1 MMPLTKSVIEAKQA
15 NSTIN
20 AFREKVPSF
29 PYCLAGT
36 LLGGFAIGV
45 FKWLW
50 RRNYKEEEEQNK
62 GVDVDLEAVHRF
74 YTEIQESPLLYPYFM
89 HLKVE
94 KREDVMQKI
103 ACSFHKAL
111 GQVEIAPEHLEKLKK
126 IHIKLGVDEKAYAE
140 FTKLFA
146 HICCNKSDTQRAR
159 MLKTFAKLQK
169 YICPGAAQQL
179 QTVTQLQGLVDSE
192 YREASGTSSGE
203 DETVKKLYKRIS
215 DLENLHDYL
224 LKVNKAL
231 DARMKVL
238 ESNNKAMNAEQAIN

>member
-1 MMPLTKSVIEAKQA
+1 MMALTKSVFETKQV
-15 NSTIN
+15 NSTIK

-29 PYCLAGT
+29 PYCFAGT

-50 RRNYKEEEEQNK
+50 RRNSKKEEKQAK
-62 GVDVDLEAVHRF
+62 VLQVDLEAVHRF

-89 HLKVE
+89 HLKIE

-103 ACSFHKAL
+103 ACSIHKAL
-111 GQVEIAPEHLEKLKK
+111 GQVSIAREHLEKLKK
-126 IHIKLGVDEKAYAE
+126 IHIKMGVDEKAYAE

-146 HICCNKSDTQRAR
+146 HICCNKSDTQRSR
-159 MLKTFAKLQK
+159 MLKTFGKLQK

-192 YREASGTSSGE
+192 CRDASGANAGE
-203 DETVKKLYKRIS
+203 DETVNKLCKRIS

-238 ESNNKAMNAEQAIN
+238 ESNNKAMNA

>member
-1 MMPLTKSVIEAKQA
+1 M
-15 NSTIN
+15 
-20 AFREKVPSF
+20 
-29 PYCLAGT
+29 

-50 RRNYKEEEEQNK
+50 RRNNNEEEQNK

-111 GQVEIAPEHLEKLKK
+111 GQVAIAPEHLEKLKK

-146 HICCNKSDTQRAR
+146 HICCNKSDKQRAR
-159 MLKTFAKLQK
+159 MLKTFSKLQK
-169 YICPGAAQQL
+169 YICPGVVNQAISMVDFFKLPESKIRSTLSNSECGQQK
-179 QTVTQLQGLVDSE
+179 QAVTQIQVSPC
-192 YREASGTSSGE
+192 
-203 DETVKKLYKRIS
+203 
-215 DLENLHDYL
+215 
-224 LKVNKAL
+224 AL
-231 DARMKVL
+231 STRPW
-238 ESNNKAMNAEQAIN
+238 